1 MNCYEILGITPNA
14 DLKDINSAYKRLALK
29 YHPDKT
35 GADDGYLEFQKVQCN
50 HNALFLSHVPLIYHP
65 TLQLLDSIYADRIMY
80 LKIQQAVEILR
91 DSSRRGKHDAEL
103 RSRRSLRE
111 EAISLSKQD
120 TSSSWGWAASSPDL
134 SALRSMSGRYMFSY
148 ANSVHMDPY
157 SPESQEE
164 IRRCEREREYGEQL
178 RRECEQ
184 WEAYEGDPDISSYT
198 WTYDPETEEM
208 MRQDRTREAMRANV
222 MRDEDQTER
231 GVVFDEEDKQEGYA
245 EEGSMAGTN
254 ARSESEE
261 EVCNEENEQC
271 EEGEEYEG
279 EGEYEGYEGGEEYEE
294 QEEDEGYEEYY
305 EDGGYSGK
313 KGYEKC
319 GGRDG
324 YGGNDQEGEKEEDGP
339 TFSITSTQQ
348 TQAEYESARQ
358 APFSDGED
366 LLDMASIGEPV
377 DQVDE
382 TGVISGEESD
392 SEKNETFH
400 SFSDEGEV
408 CSNGDNATSQAMPT
422 NGSSPSSRSLFDP
435 LIPHFREKL
444 NHPSGRYTEEDV
456 HTELR
461 GLVMESFCGWLETLR
476 LEFPGAEP
484 AATVRVNPE
493 HCRHL
498 GYWNK
503 EFGSSECEMCHR
515 WMPIYILCCP
525 GCGIRAC
532 VGCKFHYE
540 E

>member
-1 MNCYEILGITPNA
+1 MASTIGRTTMNCYEILGINPNA
-14 DLKDINSAYKRLALK
+14 DLKGVNSAYKRLALK

-35 GADDGYLEFQKVQCN
+35 GADDAHLEFQ
-50 HNALFLSHVPLIYHP
+50 
-65 TLQLLDSIYADRIMY
+65 
-80 LKIQQAVEILR
+80 KIQQAVEILR

-103 RSRRSLRE
+103 RSRRIFRE
-111 EAISLSKQD
+111 EAINLSKQD
-120 TSSSWGWAASSPDL
+120 TSSSWEWAASSPDL

-157 SPESQEE
+157 SPASQEE
-164 IRRCEREREYGEQL
+164 IRRCEREREYEEQL

-184 WEAYEGDPDISSYT
+184 WEAYEGDPDISGYT

-208 MRQDRTREAMRANV
+208 MRQDRRRETMRAYV
-222 MRDEDQTER
+222 MRDEEQTER
-231 GVVFDEEDKQEGYA
+231 GEVLDEEDKQGYA
-245 EEGSMAGTN
+245 EEGGMAGTN

-261 EVCNEENEQC
+261 EVCDEENQQC
-271 EEGEEYEG
+271 EEREEHEG
-279 EGEYEGYEGGEEYEE
+279 KEEYEGYEGGEEYEE

-305 EDGGYSGK
+305 EEGGYAGK
-313 KGYEKC
+313 QGYEKC
-319 GGRDG
+319 GGCDG
-324 YGGNDQEGEKEEDGP
+324 YGGNDQQGEKEEEDDP

-377 DQVDE
+377 DPVDE
-382 TGVISGEESD
+382 TEVISGEESD

-422 NGSSPSSRSLFDP
+422 NGSSPSSRSVLDP
-435 LIPHFREKL
+435 LIPHFKEKL

-515 WMPIYILCCP
+515 WMPIYTLSCP

-532 VGCKFHYE
+532 VDCKFHYE